1 MQYPKI
7 WERFA
12 AAFIDWLLYT
22 VFNLALTGVMSQF
35 IFGST
40 AMQRVIGL
48 FAMLAA
54 TIVIVAYKFM
64 FESGRL
70 QATPGKLV
78 FGLKVVDANG
88 ARAGGLPVLLRSWP
102 WWAYLI
108 TAITQILL
116 VGYWVHA
123 VVWLGLL
130 GLFFTFLLPPGGRCL
145 HDLTAGLHVVK
156 AGPGMMGAVVAGR

>member
-1 MQYPKI
+1 MQYPKA
-7 WERFA
+7 WERLT

-22 VFNLALTGVMSQF
+22 VFAFAVLQLLLSAFS
-35 IFGST
+35 FGT
-40 AMQRVIGL
+40 VAMQRIVGFLAVLLTTLLVI
-48 FAMLAA
+48 
-54 TIVIVAYKFM
+54 AYKVM

-88 ARAGGLPVLLRSWP
+88 GRAGWVPVLLRTWP

-116 VGYWVHA
+116 VGYWVHGII
-123 VVWLGLL
+123 WLGLL
-130 GLFFTFLLPPGGRCL
+130 ALFATVVLPPGGRCL
-145 HDLTAGLHVVK
+145 HDITAGLHVVK
-156 AGPGMMGAVVAGR
+156 AGPGMVGR